1 MVPFGRLPPDCA
13 TVDFFDVGDC
23 APGAVDHH
31 DFERPVYVDG
41 TIIFLNLVH
50 HNKNQTPNALTP
62 NTLTPNTHHPTPHTP
77 TPHSYT
83 VSMLSSQAIC
93 MGQTIKTPTA
103 GDFVADFRMVLPR
116 RSILVREKHSAGEW
130 PGLSGVAWRG
140 LACGGTWPGLAGA
153 WQKGSILRNR
163 SLGLSSGL

>member
-1 MVPFGRLPPDCA
+1 MAETGVVPFGRLPPDCA

-62 NTLTPNTHHPTPHTP
+62 NTLTPNTHHPTPHTAHP
-77 TPHSYT
+77 NTPQLHRLHAVEPSD
-83 VSMLSSQAIC
+83 MHGPDHQNPNR
-93 MGQTIKTPTA
+93 GR
-103 GDFVADFRMVLPR
+103 FRR
-116 RSILVREKHSAGEW
+116 
-130 PGLSGVAWRG
+130 
-140 LACGGTWPGLAGA
+140 
-153 WQKGSILRNR
+153 
-163 SLGLSSGL
+163 